1 MSALQFIAQKFEMKV
16 QHPKE
21 LTWASR
27 LTKKFA
33 LNSETLPVEQE
44 LLTSNYQSRR

>member
-1 MSALQFIAQKFEMKV
+1 MKTQFYQ
-16 QHPKE
+16 QPKE
-21 LTWASR
+21 QTWVSR

-44 LLTSNYQSRR
+44 LLTSNYQSQR